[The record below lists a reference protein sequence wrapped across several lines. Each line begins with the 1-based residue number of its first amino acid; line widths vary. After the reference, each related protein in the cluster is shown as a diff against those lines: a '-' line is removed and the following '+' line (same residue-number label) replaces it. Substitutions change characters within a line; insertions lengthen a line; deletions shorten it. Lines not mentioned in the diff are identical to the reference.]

1 MVLSNEPKN
10 RDVLLALTE
19 TYHRMSMKDQRNK
32 TVETMLCLKE
42 NKTWNEYIAEAAQNN
57 ASNPYIVNMPKLLPI
72 ISHSLRDMEP

>member
-1 MVLSNEPKN
+1 
-10 RDVLLALTE
+10 
-19 TYHRMSMKDQRNK
+19 MKDQRNK

>member
-1 MVLSNEPKN
+1 
-10 RDVLLALTE
+10 
-19 TYHRMSMKDQRNK
+19 MSMKDQRNK